1 MARQKALSWK
11 WILLVATGLGAFSTF
26 MAGQLYTD
34 MEGAS
39 WTHLSILNFGLPSQ
53 FLHMVPYVVTI
64 IVVAGLVGRVRAP
77 AADGRPYKKE

>member
-1 MARQKALSWK
+1 MARQKSLSWK

-39 WTHLSILNFGLPSQ
+39 WTHLSVLNFS
-53 FLHMVPYVVTI
+53 FW
-64 IVVAGLVGRVRAP
+64 
-77 AADGRPYKKE
+77 